1 MKHILYTLAI
11 IYAAWLSF
19 PFLTAARERG
29 ISLSLTEASVGD
41 DDSVTIRLHIV
52 LTDIRV
58 PTSRSLIFE
67 PCITND
73 EHTLALPAVVVSGRR
88 RARYDARAL
97 AVDPATV
104 IPRQQ
109 LLLPSRSPQK
119 EQQP

>member
-58 PTSRSLIFE
+58 PTSRTAGRGCE
-67 PCITND
+67 RT
-73 EHTLALPAVVVSGRR
+73 ETGTLRRTGTGRR
-88 RARYDARAL
+88 
-97 AVDPATV
+97 PGNGNS
-104 IPRQQ
+104 RQQ